1 VNTNRQADRT
11 QEMEMKTYMVTAT
24 IKGKFCNGMSHN
36 GNLYDI
42 NPTVGKPVKAS
53 SPEEA
58 IEIYKRTGAGKLSNF
73 AAYDYEEFM
82 NGKNREASDDCP
94 F

>member
-1 VNTNRQADRT
+1 
-11 QEMEMKTYMVTAT
+11 MKTYMVTAT

-42 NPTVGKPVKAS
+42 NPTVGKPVKAN

-58 IEIYKRTGAGKLSNF
+58 IEIYKRTGIGKLSDF
-73 AAYDYEEFM
+73 AAYDYDEFV
-82 NGKNREASDDCP
+82 NGKQNTNDDCP